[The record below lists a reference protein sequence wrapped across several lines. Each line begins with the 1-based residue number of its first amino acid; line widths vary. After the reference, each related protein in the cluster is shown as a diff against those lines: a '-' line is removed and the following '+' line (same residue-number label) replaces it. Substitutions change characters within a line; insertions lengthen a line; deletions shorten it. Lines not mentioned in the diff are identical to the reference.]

1 LRIVIQPDA
10 AAVATFAAMEI
21 ANQVKRKSS
30 SCLGLATG
38 GTPVGAYRE
47 LIRLYKSIPISFASV
62 TTFNLDEYVG
72 LAEDHPCSYRRFMN
86 ENLFD
91 HIDIPLEQTF
101 VPIGNSRSLHCEC
114 LAYEEKIRSM
124 GGIDLQLLGIGSDGH
139 IAFNE
144 PGSSLASRTRVKTLT
159 HQTRTDNARFFDSI
173 EQVPTSAITMGIG
186 TILESRSILLIACGS
201 GKAEAIAAAVEGPLS
216 ASLPASS
223 LQLHPCVTLVIDEAA
238 AAGMTRVDYYRMSE
252 AERMRLEQL
261 QN

>member
-1 LRIVIQPDA
+1 
-10 AAVATFAAMEI
+10 
-21 ANQVKRKSS
+21 
-30 SCLGLATG
+30 
-38 GTPVGAYRE
+38 
-47 LIRLYKSIPISFASV
+47 
-62 TTFNLDEYVG
+62 
-72 LAEDHPCSYRRFMN
+72 
-86 ENLFD
+86 
-91 HIDIPLEQTF
+91 
-101 VPIGNSRSLHCEC
+101 
-114 LAYEEKIRSM
+114 M

-186 TILESRSILLIACGS
+186 TILESRSILLIACGA
-201 GKAEAIAAAVEGPLS
+201 GKADAIAAAVEGPLS

-223 LQLHPCVTLVIDEAA
+223 LQLHPCVTLVIDQAA
-238 AAGMTRVDYYRMSE
+238 AAGMTRADYYRMSE